1 MQVTRPVR
9 QPAASLH
16 GLCCSRCCAPAWP
29 ELTPSVIDWDRDF
42 LPGCFRSAPLP
53 QQQEATFL
61 IGGNFGQSASVLL
74 PVSPAL
80 VSACS
85 YLSSHMCVCVPL
97 ILKLQ
102 GQELSWLLNS
112 LFSLFFL
119 FLFPSQHWKGQV
131 FMELCLP
138 LVDSPLPRRSSG
150 PCHSQRS
157 TVIFTSPSALD
168 ACV

>member
-74 PVSPAL
+74 SVSPAL

-85 YLSSHMCVCVPL
+85 YLSSHMCVCPFNLETTGTVTEL
-97 ILKLQ
+97 AL
-102 GQELSWLLNS
+102 ELSLLS
-112 LFSLFFL
+112 LFSF
-119 FLFPSQHWKGQV
+119 SIS
-131 FMELCLP
+131 LP
-138 LVDSPLPRRSSG
+138 KLERSGVHGAMHSPG
-150 PCHSQRS
+150 
-157 TVIFTSPSALD
+157 
-168 ACV
+168 